1 MASWVI
7 SWTAEKRVLSSRSA
21 SWGEDDALLLDLLG
35 ALGDVHGVVADA
47 LQIPDGVEV
56 LGHRFCSA
64 GGELLAGE
72 LDEVAAQLV
81 LVLVDDVLPVEDE
94 LELLLLVVVD
104 EVVGVLQVGPGLAG
118 HVFHGLGGSAQWPGR
133 GAG

>member
-1 MASWVI
+1 M
-7 SWTAEKRVLSSRSA
+7 
-21 SWGEDDALLLDLLG
+21 
-35 ALGDVHGVVADA
+35 VADA

-56 LGHRFCSA
+56 LGHRFVLL

-118 HVFHGLGGSAQWPGR
+118 HVFHGLAALLNGQGGVPAPGWGEGGR
-133 GAG
+133 PSSPAGR

>member
-21 SWGEDDALLLDLLG
+21 SWEKTMPSPRSPWRTRRCSC
-35 ALGDVHGVVADA
+35 VVADA

-56 LGHRFCSA
+56 LGHRFVLL

-81 LVLVDDVLPVEDE
+81 LVLVDDVLPVEE
-94 LELLLLVVVD
+94 NWN
-104 EVVGVLQVGPGLAG
+104 
-118 HVFHGLGGSAQWPGR
+118 FFSW
-133 GAG
+133 